1 MANNNTH
8 KSNRIISF
16 DKLTDELKEQFA
28 EDYPQPD
35 GYEPYLKKIIK
46 PDGTPIFVVPF
57 ETEDTV
63 YMVKFEVKIDSPMA
77 EDELEKDLFGDS
89 TKGGEMSELDIIEQ
103 NDNGEKD
110 ESHRE
115 FTLNH
120 GNYAE
125 EAAIADATSDN
136 AFSSDDEEEDD
147 DLDDDLLNDDEEDDD
162 DDELEPDEK
171 DLLDI
176 ELAMMESEDFEKAE
190 KKAKKPAAKTTKKEA
205 KATEKTAAK
214 PKKEQKNAAK
224 TEKPD
229 KADKPKATKE
239 PAKKAKKDPKK
250 AK

>member
-1 MANNNTH
+1 MANNETH
-8 KSNRIISF
+8 KNNRIISF

-28 EDYPQPD
+28 EVYPQPE

-77 EDELEKDLFGDS
+77 EDELEKDLFGEN
-89 TKGGEMSELDIIEQ
+89 TKGSEMSDMDMIEQ
-103 NDNGEKD
+103 NESGEKD

-115 FTLNH
+115 YTLNH

-147 DLDDDLLNDDEEDDD
+147 EIDNDLLDDEEDEDD

-176 ELAMMESEDFEKAE
+176 ELAMMESEDFEKTE
-190 KKAKKPAAKTTKKEA
+190 KKEKKTAAKTTKKEA
-205 KATEKTAAK
+205 KTTEKTAAK
-214 PKKEQKNAAK
+214 AKKESKTAAK
-224 TEKPD
+224 TVKPS

-239 PAKKAKKDPKK
+239 PAKKAKKDSKK
-250 AK
+250 A